1 MTHITQFYKALLL
14 VLLVTAVLSACAQR
28 PVAEPVS
35 EPEQVSEAEP
45 LIAGAMSE
53 AELLAEPIRFYL
65 NLPYAG
71 NDNSRQQLD
80 IYVPERPSYVPMPVV
95 IYLHG
100 GLWQEGDKAEAPG
113 RLLSLVTS
121 GDYALVSVG
130 YRLTD
135 EAQWPAQLHDVK
147 AAIRWVRARADDYG
161 MDPQR
166 IAVWGRDAGGQLA
179 LMSGMTNHAQDMAGH
194 LGPYNH
200 IRSDVAAVVNYSG
213 MSDLN
218 ALLEQESSIDRA
230 AGNAPEARLVGGNLR
245 DNSDIASA
253 ASAIHYIRS
262 AAPPVF
268 TAHGTEDDIVPYQQ
282 ARRLH
287 QRLEEAEVESFMVS
301 LLGTGHGSAQ
311 HQQVPAAWTEADKR
325 ARQFLDRV
333 LLGRNQQVD
342 ISSIE

>member
-1 MTHITQFYKALLL
+1 MAQMYKTLLLALL
-14 VLLVTAVLSACAQR
+14 VSALLVGCAQR
-28 PVAEPVS
+28 PVPEPMDEPEPVIDTD
-35 EPEQVSEAEP
+35 P
-45 LIAGAMSE
+45 LIAGGMSD

-71 NDNSRQQLD
+71 NDNPRQQLD
-80 IYVPERPSYVPMPVV
+80 IYIPERPSYVPMPAV

-113 RLLSLVTS
+113 RMLPLVTS
-121 GDYALVSVG
+121 GDYALVAVG

-161 MDPQR
+161 IDPQR
-166 IAVWGRDAGGQLA
+166 IAVWGREAGGQLA
-179 LMSGMTNHAQDMAGH
+179 LMSGMTNNAQDMAGN
-194 LGPYNH
+194 LGPYTH

-213 MSDLN
+213 LTDLN

-245 DNSDIASA
+245 GNNDIASA

-268 TAHGTEDDIVPYQQ
+268 TAHGTEDEIVPHQQ
-282 ARRLH
+282 AQRFH
-287 QRLEEAEVESFMVS
+287 QRLEEAEVEGFMVS

-311 HQQVPAAWTEADKR
+311 HHQVPAAWAEADKR
-325 ARQFLDRV
+325 ARHFLDRV

-342 ISSIE
+342 TSAIE

>member
-1 MTHITQFYKALLL
+1 MAQLYKALLL
-14 VLLVTAVLSACAQR
+14 VLLVSALLSGCAQR
-28 PVAEPVS
+28 PAPDEPVS
-35 EPEQVSEAEP
+35 EPEAMTEP
-45 LIAGAMSE
+45 DPLMAGAMSE
-53 AELLAEPIRFYL
+53 AELLAQPIRFYL

-71 NDNSRQQLD
+71 NANPRQQLD

-113 RLLSLVTS
+113 RLLPLVAS

-147 AAIRWVRARADDYG
+147 AAIRWVRARSDDYG
-161 MDPQR
+161 IDPQR

-179 LMSGMTNHAQDMAGH
+179 LMSGMTNNAQDMAGN
-194 LGPYNH
+194 LGPYTH

-213 MSDLN
+213 LTDLN
-218 ALLEQESSIDRA
+218 ALLDQESSIDRA
-230 AGNAPEARLVGGNLR
+230 AGNAPEALLVGGNLR
-245 DNSDIASA
+245 DNNDIASA

-262 AAPPVF
+262 NAPPVL
-268 TAHGTEDDIVPYQQ
+268 TVHGTEDEVVPYQQ
-282 ARRLH
+282 ARSFH
-287 QRLEEAEVESFMVS
+287 QRLEEAEVEAFMIS

-342 ISSIE
+342 TSAIE